1 MAAHNSN
8 RDMRDLF
15 SFEIRENAVCID
27 LKDALPTLSQK
38 DAVSFLRNDLKVG
51 PPDVL
56 DICLHNVMQVLMVKF
71 KDESTCNRMIEVLQA
86 GVLWSQV
93 GKKVYGWSMRDELTV
108 IKVVNIAYEISNDCV
123 RKKME
128 EYGQV
133 ISYTRGHIRE
143 WPSVTD
149 GTMVFRMKVTP
160 GKTIP
165 SNILY
170 GEYNDIW
177 AVYCRE
183 SQKICYKC
191 TGRGHIAA
199 FCRKPSK
206 LPDLNSKTWATVVQ
220 SSGVPGKS
228 AEKKHV
234 SKPAVQVVSGGVQVQ
249 KETSVSKPAQ
259 VQVQKESDPTGG
271 SEADLPPPSTIE
283 GENFSTGETEASQL
297 PPSEQESTPTGG
309 GLAPLPTP
317 DKGSSS
323 TGELKANQPSPFLTV
338 TPPLGKTTADLAKA
352 KLVNR
357 GRSQSFETSPKPNKN
372 PKKFRNDL
380 SMEH

>member
-1 MAAHNSN
+1 MAASNSN

-71 KDESTCNRMIEVLQA
+71 KDEPTCNKMIEVLQA

-93 GKKVYGWSMRDELTV
+93 GKKVFGWSMRDELTV
-108 IKVVNIAYEISNDCV
+108 IKVVNIAYEISNECV

-149 GTMVFRMKVTP
+149 GSMVFRMKVTP

-220 SSGVPGKS
+220 SSGLPGKS
-228 AEKKHV
+228 AEKDPKSTEKNSV
-234 SKPAVQVVSGGVQVQ
+234 SKPAVQVSGGVQVQ
-249 KETSVSKPAQ
+249 KESG
-259 VQVQKESDPTGG
+259 PTGG
-271 SEADLPPPSTIE
+271 SEAALPPPSATEREDI
-283 GENFSTGETEASQL
+283 STGEIEASQL
-297 PPSEQESTPTGG
+297 PPSEQESAPNGG
-309 GLAPLPTP
+309 GHGTP
-317 DKGSSS
+317 
-323 TGELKANQPSPFLTV
+323 ANS
-338 TPPLGKTTADLAKA
+338 
-352 KLVNR
+352 
-357 GRSQSFETSPKPNKN
+357 
-372 PKKFRNDL
+372 
-380 SMEH
+380 

>member
-1 MAAHNSN
+1 MAASNSN

-71 KDESTCNRMIEVLQA
+71 KDESTCNKMIEVLQA

-149 GTMVFRMKVTP
+149 GSMVFRMKVTP

-220 SSGVPGKS
+220 SSGLLGKS
-228 AEKKHV
+228 AEKNPKATERTPV
-234 SKPAVQVVSGGVQVQ
+234 SKPAVQVPGGVQVL
-249 KETSVSKPAQ
+249 
-259 VQVQKESDPTGG
+259 KESDPTGG
-271 SEADLPPPSTIE
+271 SEGALPPPSTTE
-283 GENFSTGETEASQL
+283 RENISTGEIEASQL
-297 PPSEQESTPTGG
+297 PPSEQESAPTGG
-309 GLAPLPTP
+309 DLVPLPTP
-317 DKGSSS
+317 DKGGSS
-323 TGELKANQPSPFLTV
+323 TGELKAGQPTPSLKV
-338 TPPLGKTTADLAKA
+338 NPPLGINNADLAKF
-352 KLVNR
+352 KLANR
-357 GRSQSFETSPKPNKN
+357 SRSQSFVTSPKSKKN
-372 PKKFRNDL
+372 AKKFKTVPNDS